1 MLYIVLGTAFILS
14 LATTLALGYPVCR
27 LAIRMDWVD
36 RPDGER
42 KLHSQSTPA
51 IGGIA
56 IAGGFLAGLL
66 YLASI
71 QQILPFHLTMPPP
84 GLWLGAFIMIGVGFY
99 DDVQGL
105 GFRQKLMLQLIA
117 AFLLI
122 HAGFRFDL
130 SNVGILAGDPY
141 LQALYSIPLTAL
153 WIVGLINAINLID
166 GLDGLAAGVTYI
178 ALACLAFIFGSQG
191 QVVLVVLVLP
201 LIGAL
206 AGFLIHN
213 FRRASMFMGDSGS
226 LFLGFILAAASL
238 QGATHP
244 DPTLSI
250 LIPVLVLGL
259 PVLDTGLCILR
270 RALIGRSIFSPDHDH
285 IHHRL
290 ARRWSPTRVVM
301 TLYLVALVFGCAA
314 IAMTRLNTGPATLIL
329 LTTVLLTV
337 GGIYLLGY
345 FSVLSVYIK
354 RTLEA
359 RRTVSAN
366 PTSHAELRKIE
377 VNGLKAEPTQSDARG
392 RVNGEDRRIANING
406 APSGDGKEG
415 SSDDIDVS
423 VQTSP

>member
-27 LAIRMDWVD
+27 LAIKMDWVD
-36 RPDGER
+36 KPDGER
-42 KLHSQSTPA
+42 KLHSRSTPA

-71 QQILPFHLTMPPP
+71 QQVLPFQLTMPPP
-84 GLWLGAFIMIGVGFY
+84 GLWLGAFMMIGVGFY

-105 GFRQKLMLQLIA
+105 GFRQKLILQLIA

-130 SNVGILAGDPY
+130 SAVPFLEGDPY

-191 QVVLVVLVLP
+191 EVVLVVLVLP

-238 QGATHP
+238 QGSTHP
-244 DPTLSI
+244 DPTLSV

-270 RALIGRSIFSPDHDH
+270 RALIGKSIFSPDHDH

-301 TLYLVALVFGCAA
+301 TLYIVALAFGCAA
-314 IAMTRLNTGPATLIL
+314 ILMTRLTAGAAALVL
-329 LTTVLLTV
+329 LTIVLLTV
-337 GGIYLLGY
+337 SAIYLMGY
-345 FSVLSVYIK
+345 FSVLSLYLT
-354 RTLEA
+354 RFLES
-359 RRTVSAN
+359 RRVKSPQSRKLELVSRRGQTE
-366 PTSHAELRKIE
+366 PVQAEVADK
-377 VNGLKAEPTQSDARG
+377 S
-392 RVNGEDRRIANING
+392 GEDRTLSNIQSP
-406 APSGDGKEG
+406 PSGDGKEG
-415 SSDDIDVS
+415 AADDIDVS
-423 VQTSP
+423 MRTSS